1 MFDALDL
8 GSKVALGPGGTASSS
23 HDALKRSPSV
33 SEALYAL
40 SHSLAQ
46 VAETLNASNTES
58 AGADYVGL
66 PSPITDGNNPIDGHA
81 NANPN
86 SGVTEPEKR
95 PFTSRK
101 TNMKP

>member
-1 MFDALDL
+1 LVDALGL
-8 GSKVALGPGGTASSS
+8 GSKVAPTPGGTASSS

-46 VAETLNASNTES
+46 LAETLNASNTES

-86 SGVTEPEKR
+86 SSVTEPEKR

>member
-1 MFDALDL
+1 LVDALGL
-8 GSKVALGPGGTASSS
+8 GSKVAPTPGGTASSS
-23 HDALKRSPSV
+23 HDALKRSPTV

-46 VAETLNASNTES
+46 LAETLNASNTES

-66 PSPITDGNNPIDGHA
+66 SSPITDGNNPVDGHG
-81 NANPN
+81 NANPD

-101 TNMKP
+101 TKMKP